1 VTEEVEAA
9 LRRIAWWD
17 WTHERL
23 TAALADFR
31 ALDAADF
38 AAKYDPSR

>member
-17 WTHERL
+17 WTHDRL
-23 TAALADFR
+23 TAALGDFR
-31 ALDAADF
+31 KLDSAAF
-38 AAKYDPSR
+38 AAKYDAA